1 MEGFHLSIM
10 GHPLFIQTVKIDI
23 LNFSLFL
30 LYKSFIIDPLQCTNR
45 IRRLFNH
52 FKYCDRTMKKRNR
65 KIRTSADCRKKNPDR
80 RRYPNKRKHILA
92 EDYIKTHPF
101 ARITAIASK
110 SNVACSTLRA
120 YLVLLESALPARP
133 RIPHTIY
140 EAHKFARVAHAK
152 SS

>member
-1 MEGFHLSIM
+1 M
-10 GHPLFIQTVKIDI
+10 
-23 LNFSLFL
+23 N
-30 LYKSFIIDPLQCTNR
+30 
-45 IRRLFNH
+45 
-52 FKYCDRTMKKRNR
+52 KRNR
-65 KIRTSADCRKKNPDR
+65 KIRTSAHCRKKSPYR
-80 RRYPNKRKHILA
+80 PRYPNKEKLSPA
-92 EDYIKTHPF
+92 KDYIKTHPF